1 MDKCKYKYYTDGEN
15 KVVAVSSYAGKT
27 VRGVAKCDPRDSF
40 NEADGKM
47 LAEARC
53 ALKVADKRYARA
65 QKEYAKAEAAMQ
77 KAQSRLNKMIDYVND
92 SQIEKEMAQKNLDTI
107 MMAL

>member
-1 MDKCKYKYYTDGEN
+1 MARYKYYTDGEN

-65 QKEYAKAEAAMQ
+65 QKEYVKAEIAMQ
-77 KAQSRLNKMIDYVND
+77 KAQNRLNKMINYVND
-92 SQIEKEMAQKNLDTI
+92 SQFEKEMAEKNLETI

>member
-1 MDKCKYKYYTDGEN
+1 MARYKYYTDGEN

-65 QKEYAKAEAAMQ
+65 QKEYAKA
-77 KAQSRLNKMIDYVND
+77 YVAVVA
-92 SQIEKEMAQKNLDTI
+92 AQKRLEKMSTYVTDSYQEQKMAEKNLETI
-107 MMAL
+107 MMTL

>member
-1 MDKCKYKYYTDGEN
+1 MARYKYYTDGEN

-53 ALKVADKRYARA
+53 ALKVAEKRHARA
-65 QKEYAKAEAAMQ
+65 QREYDKANTAMKKAKERLDKMSTYVTDSYQEQKMAE
-77 KAQSRLNKMIDYVND
+77 
-92 SQIEKEMAQKNLDTI
+92 KNLETI
-107 MMAL
+107 MMTL